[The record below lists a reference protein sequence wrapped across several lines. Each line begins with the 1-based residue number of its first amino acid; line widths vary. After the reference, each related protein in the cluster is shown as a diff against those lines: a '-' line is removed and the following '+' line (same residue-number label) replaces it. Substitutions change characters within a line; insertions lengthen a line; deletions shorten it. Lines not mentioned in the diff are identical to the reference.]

1 MGKSKKHPPFR
12 AVSMHFS
19 SLAGETQSNITKII
33 ILSANVEE
41 VEETWTAFTGKA
53 GKLSE
58 LVPTSDNI

>member
-1 MGKSKKHPPFR
+1 
-12 AVSMHFS
+12 MHFS